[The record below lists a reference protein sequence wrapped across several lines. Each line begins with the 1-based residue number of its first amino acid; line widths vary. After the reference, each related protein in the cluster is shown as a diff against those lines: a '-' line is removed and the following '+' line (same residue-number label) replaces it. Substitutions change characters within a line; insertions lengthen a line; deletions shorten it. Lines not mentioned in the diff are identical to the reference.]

1 MLLAKKVAPPPHGL
15 IMVDKFRG
23 LIMVDKCSRAG
34 GVGQLLDVACS
45 QFCAR
50 LHSCAVARCVHSFVP
65 AQCSANGSIHL
76 PWSSPPPHPLSSNSS
91 PHISSRRSGPTRHH
105 IFHWEFST
113 PTNVQFPPKEV
124 LDITALLEHCLQV
137 SGIWKHIEEVKKIS
151 PSKMCVWLKICSSL
165 VRAQWV
171 FTSCV
176 SNLFGVKCAFTRV
189 FHKGHPNLSA
199 DYVSWKPN
207 QMAV

>member
-1 MLLAKKVAPPPHGL
+1 MEVVQGKAKKVAPPP
-15 IMVDKFRG
+15 RG

-124 LDITALLEHCLQV
+124 LDITALLEHCLQEFG
-137 SGIWKHIEEVKKIS
+137 SILKK
-151 PSKMCVWLKICSSL
+151 SKFVFFKNVCL
-165 VRAQWV
+165 AQ
-171 FTSCV
+171 
-176 SNLFGVKCAFTRV
+176 NLFIPCTVAVGVYFLCV
-189 FHKGHPNLSA
+189 MCSA
-199 DYVSWKPN
+199 H
-207 QMAV
+207 